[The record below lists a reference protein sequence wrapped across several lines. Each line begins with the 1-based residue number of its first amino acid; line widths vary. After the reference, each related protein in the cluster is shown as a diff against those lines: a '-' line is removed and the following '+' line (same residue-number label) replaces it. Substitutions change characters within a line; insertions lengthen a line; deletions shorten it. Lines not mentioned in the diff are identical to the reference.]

1 MNEDHIL
8 ICFHCCE
15 MRDMPSESAVK
26 RFGKTVLY
34 CCDEHMYRFERNK
47 MYVLVKN
54 MDVVKDKLEKEIVES
69 FGVEQ

>member
-1 MNEDHIL
+1 
-8 ICFHCCE
+8 
-15 MRDMPSESAVK
+15 
-26 RFGKTVLY
+26 
-34 CCDEHMYRFERNK
+34 MYRFERNK